1 MGRLFLCYVA
11 SRTFMFCPSLHSLS
25 FPIQLYFSDQFWRI
39 CQSFRILGNSAL
51 KATSLLIKQVF
62 FFANIWRK
70 FKVIST
76 GINVAINMEL
86 SVCAGRF
93 IKSHAI
99 NLWQREALLLSRF
112 SVTNI
117 RL

>member
-1 MGRLFLCYVA
+1 M
-11 SRTFMFCPSLHSLS
+11 
-25 FPIQLYFSDQFWRI
+25 
-39 CQSFRILGNSAL
+39 
-51 KATSLLIKQVF
+51 
-62 FFANIWRK
+62 
-70 FKVIST
+70 IST
-76 GINVAINMEL
+76 GIKVAINMEL

-99 NLWQREALLLSRF
+99 KLWQKEATLLSRF